1 MRDSLAAAIAA
12 AFVATPAVAQDRAS
26 VASVGITGGTLG
38 IGPEI
43 GWRTENLG
51 VRGSA
56 TFFSLSRG
64 VDSDG
69 HGI

>member
-1 MRDSLAAAIAA
+1 VNLSRRRLPLP
-12 AFVATPAVAQDRAS
+12 FVATPAVAQDTAS
-26 VASVGITGGTLG
+26 AASVGVTGGTLG

-64 VDSDG
+64 VDFRRY
-69 HGI
+69 